1 MTDPVLVKEILRYR
15 VQLEVIQAQVYSA
28 KQQLENGLETIDR
41 ERNML
46 DKLIEKLNME
56 DRNVRT

>member
-15 VQLEVIQAQVYSA
+15 VQLEVIQAQVYA
-28 KQQLENGLETIDR
+28 VKQQLENGLETIDR
-41 ERNML
+41 ERNRL

-56 DRNVRT
+56 DSNVRT